1 MGKYDALVLGGVALG
16 ALFMFKKD
24 INQAI
29 TEPVSQVTSS
39 VGDVAQTA
47 SRSIKDIGTVT
58 GLIPTSTTAVQDI
71 IVRESREADTRSIK
85 RQKKDIVKLDAQI
98 ERQKVQEKFKDD
110 ITKTSIKA
118 GKDVART
125 FRSAFRPTPSQITQR
140 RASLKKN
147 VKKVGST
154 IKRTVSNVASKAKS
168 LKRRIFGKK
177 IFGRG

>member
-29 TEPVSQVTSS
+29 TAPVAQVTSS

-47 SRSIKDIGTVT
+47 SRSIKDIGSVT
-58 GLIPTSTTAVQDI
+58 GLVPTSTKAVQDI
-71 IVRESREADTRSIK
+71 IVRESSEADTRSIK
-85 RQKKDIVKLDAQI
+85 RQKKEIVRLDAQI
-98 ERQKVQEKFKDD
+98 ERQKIQERFKDD
-110 ITKTSIKA
+110 VTKTAIKA
-118 GKDVART
+118 GKDVAST
-125 FRSAFRPTPSQITQR
+125 FRSTFRPTPTQITQR
-140 RASLKKN
+140 RASLKRN

-154 IKRTVSNVASKAKS
+154 IKSTASKVASKAKS
-168 LKRRIFGKK
+168 LKTKIFGKK